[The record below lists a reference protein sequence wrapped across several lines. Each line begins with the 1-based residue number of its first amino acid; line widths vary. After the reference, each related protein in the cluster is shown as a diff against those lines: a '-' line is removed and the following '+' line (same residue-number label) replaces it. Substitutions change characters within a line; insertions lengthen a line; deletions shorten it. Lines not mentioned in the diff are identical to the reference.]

1 MSVDLFFENILTD
14 KFQQYIFFYPEINT
28 NGKEGIIN
36 NNIFNKFS
44 LPLVDKNGSPMEFK
58 PNLVLH
64 LASMDVPSNMVS
76 LTVQNPTIVNSIKTF
91 NKDMIYSHNSYINKV
106 NVNLSDPIEFYL
118 ITESVVLDSNYQ
130 TLNNNLWQEN
140 GIEYFNIL
148 DDITNDQSKLSAT
161 TNGLSYFTFDS
172 LYEDFGFLRKKI
184 YILNKTTKSL
194 LTYGNVLSNFENNDS
209 SIPDLAAMYKF
220 TLEKIFNQVSQLLY
234 CFVFKKSNYTNSG
247 SIDNLENLH
256 RHESHWEKEIY
267 IETIYKCHGD
277 NTSQYPYYIPWES
290 INCCHSI
297 EVLMDKFYNVSAWK
311 PIKAEVWIE
320 NGRSWITEQPT
331 NSNLNRKDIADYPLQ
346 IFLAGPEAPLN
357 LAIFQSITDHDAW
370 VNYKLPSDINTFPGI
385 TRRIYTGFT
394 GFNANDISDNDP
406 AWHQKVL
413 GKKPATAYWAW
424 DHGPHLD
431 SPWRLTPEVFLTYVN
446 QPQWAAGENPFE
458 HNIHWLIDNRGQH
471 YTTLCGLPRF
481 DYVDGKVLKPKMD
494 GRNIKEVKELSNQF
508 TPIPSVI
515 QIAYE
520 QDILPCNS
528 FKSLYYNMI
537 RLGAGTAI
545 NEDIYQG
552 CPLCKKFSKP
562 PKLNFFLKFFYQIL
576 ILF

>member
-1 MSVDLFFENILTD
+1 MDQEGELTRLLEQVVRAGGRHLLNRGIDRLTHIYNQADSQSQSIMSA
-14 KFQQYIFFYPEINT
+14 
-28 NGKEGIIN
+28 
-36 NNIFNKFS
+36 
-44 LPLVDKNGSPMEFK
+44 GSK
-58 PNLVLH
+58 RR
-64 LASMDVPSNMVS
+64 
-76 LTVQNPTIVNSIKTF
+76 
-91 NKDMIYSHNSYINKV
+91 
-106 NVNLSDPIEFYL
+106 
-118 ITESVVLDSNYQ
+118 LDSESSSFDMHDSPIFGTSTATSLVSQ
-130 TLNNNLWQEN
+130 GGNL
-140 GIEYFNIL
+140 
-148 DDITNDQSKLSAT
+148 
-161 TNGLSYFTFDS
+161 
-172 LYEDFGFLRKKI
+172 
-184 YILNKTTKSL
+184 
-194 LTYGNVLSNFENNDS
+194 
-209 SIPDLAAMYKF
+209 
-220 TLEKIFNQVSQLLY
+220 TLENAAGVPLM
-234 CFVFKKSNYTNSG
+234 
-247 SIDNLENLH
+247 DNLENLH